1 MTCKRTDHNPN
12 MDHDPKHP
20 MDHWTCELARENQKQ
35 FPPFGHMQVTFSMG
49 IGHNGAQPDLP
60 GVLSCLASD
69 ASSVESDDFEDWC
82 SELGYDTDSRKAE
95 RTYKACKAEA
105 VKLEKF
111 LGREAFQTLCWHTER
126 D

>member
-1 MTCKRTDHNPN
+1 

-20 MDHWTCELARENQKQ
+20 MDHWLCTLEANSKA
-35 FPPFGHMQVTFSMG
+35 MQITFSMG
-49 IGHNGAQPDLP
+49 QGHKGTEPDIA

-82 SELGYDTDSRKAE
+82 SETGYDTDTDSRKAE
-95 RTYKACKAEA
+95 RIFKACKAEA
-105 VKLEKF
+105 VKLETF
-111 LGREAFQTLCWHTER
+111 LGRDAFQTLCWHTER